1 MSGETNDE
9 RSQRAKDQHTGQESL
24 SGESEIDK
32 KILNE
37 KQDLENKVLS
47 GEFRWMRRRHRHD
60 LEERA
65 DSSTTSSTD
74 DNSRNSG
81 MDTYTDRNSSS
92 GSELSELAIHALLVE
107 TRARDLDR
115 EVYQDPDS
123 DHYLIPSE
131 RVFDNAADD
140 LETIAVSK
148 RSISLLPQKEVVRTD
163 LQPFKQET
171 QPLAKIWCVKMEEDT
186 HQPNE
191 LNSQMRVMKTYLKAR
206 YRLSDLL
213 RAQRNDR
220 MTSNLKRWIEN
231 GSPDKGDLEED
242 SYRILRQYFM
252 QKEGR
257 LYLNKDGIVA
267 CKRREEDRVL
277 YKYNAIVL
285 PQLYQ
290 TELLFRSHDQMGHQG
305 IDKVY
310 QSILKRFEW
319 PGMKKACEKWVTACL
334 SCQQVK
340 DPRKLRFP
348 LQSIESSEF
357 NEVVQID
364 HQKICMTDSD
374 YNHVLVMI
382 DHFTKY
388 AEAVPCITASAEE
401 TCDHLINSWIA
412 RHGCPMT
419 FQSDNGTAFV
429 GELTKELMRRSQ
441 VAQAHSTTYH
451 PQTNGLVERQ
461 NRTLVLMLRVYCSR
475 YMTDWDRYLPQ
486 VMGAYNSTQHS
497 TTGVSP
503 DMMLTGHEKSLPLTF
518 FYPEYEGK
526 KTSPL
531 VYVRDVIRRQ
541 QELNDLCRRNTQQ
554 AQARQRKRFD
564 KKAAGAKAYS
574 VGDYVWV
581 FQNVIPRKGTKK
593 LLKKGPLMITQV
605 HQEGRFSRLSTGPAA
620 LYENIKPHNPSTEDC
635 CIPADMEEGDCLM
648 MDPACEVNEKNDGND
663 VVEEGTDTPLDLD
676 PNEVIEADDETLP
689 YAEEDWQDP
698 EQIEVPKNLEP
709 DLPFTIQT
717 RQKDGTRPGKK
728 YNPYGDD
735 FVVDRIDLKKIVEEV
750 VGLEELTVSQDID
763 IVNDHDDEWV
773 DDRSKP
779 EVEFD
784 DEQQQ
789 SYEQDLTNLHV
800 LEWLNEMTSDPEGTR
815 VTIQDVDRESMK
827 YIKTERDDPS
837 WAAQEGRLLIP
848 ASNLDLIPGMRSTGT
863 SMDIFV
869 RGVGVGLTHTENLI
883 IKKLRVA
890 RETGDLEAET
900 GEEPKKPD
908 IGRVVG

>member
-1 MSGETNDE
+1 
-9 RSQRAKDQHTGQESL
+9 
-24 SGESEIDK
+24 
-32 KILNE
+32 
-37 KQDLENKVLS
+37 
-47 GEFRWMRRRHRHD
+47 
-60 LEERA
+60 
-65 DSSTTSSTD
+65 
-74 DNSRNSG
+74 
-81 MDTYTDRNSSS
+81 
-92 GSELSELAIHALLVE
+92 
-107 TRARDLDR
+107 
-115 EVYQDPDS
+115 
-123 DHYLIPSE
+123 
-131 RVFDNAADD
+131 
-140 LETIAVSK
+140 
-148 RSISLLPQKEVVRTD
+148 
-163 LQPFKQET
+163 
-171 QPLAKIWCVKMEEDT
+171 
-186 HQPNE
+186 
-191 LNSQMRVMKTYLKAR
+191 MRVMKTYLKAR

-277 YKYNAIVL
+277 YKNNAIVL
-285 PQLYQ
+285 PHLYQ

-310 QSILKRFEW
+310 QRILKRFEW
-319 PGMKKACEKWVTACL
+319 PGLKKVCEKWVTACL

-348 LQSIESSEF
+348 LQSIEASEF

-364 HQKICMTDSD
+364 HQKICMTDNG
-374 YNHVLVMI
+374 YNQVLVMI

-401 TCDHLINSWIA
+401 TCDHLINTWIA

-461 NRTLVLMLRVYCSR
+461 SRTLVSMLRVYCSR
-475 YMTDWDRYLPQ
+475 YMTDCDRYLPQ
-486 VMGAYNSTQHS
+486 VMGAYNSTHHS

-503 DMMLTGHEKSLPLTF
+503 HVMLTGHEKSLSLTF

-526 KTSPL
+526 KTSPQ
-531 VYVRDVIRRQ
+531 VYVWDVIRLQ

-564 KKAAGAKAYS
+564 KKAAGAKTYS
-574 VGDYVWV
+574 VRDYVWV
-581 FQNVIPRKGTKK
+581 FQNVIPPKGTKK
-593 LLKKGPLMITQV
+593 LLKKVEGPFMITEV
-605 HQEGRFSRLSTGPAA
+605 HQERRFYRLSTGRAA
-620 LYENIKPHNPSTEDC
+620 HYENIKPHNSSTEDW
-635 CIPADMEEGDCLM
+635 CIPADMEEGDYLM
-648 MDPACEVNEKNDGND
+648 IDPACEVNEKGTREKNDGNE

-717 RQKDGTRPGKK
+717 RQKDGTRLGQKDGKE
-728 YNPYGDD
+728 
-735 FVVDRIDLKKIVEEV
+735 I
-750 VGLEELTVSQDID
+750 
-763 IVNDHDDEWV
+763 
-773 DDRSKP
+773 
-779 EVEFD
+779 
-784 DEQQQ
+784 Q
-789 SYEQDLTNLHV
+789 S
-800 LEWLNEMTSDPEGTR
+800 
-815 VTIQDVDRESMK
+815 
-827 YIKTERDDPS
+827 
-837 WAAQEGRLLIP
+837 
-848 ASNLDLIPGMRSTGT
+848 
-863 SMDIFV
+863 
-869 RGVGVGLTHTENLI
+869 
-883 IKKLRVA
+883 LR
-890 RETGDLEAET
+890 
-900 GEEPKKPD
+900 
-908 IGRVVG
+908 